1 MAISVDTVYKT
12 VLLILNK
19 EQRGYM
25 TPDEFNKIATQ
36 VQLETFENYF
46 ESLNQQLRVPD
57 NDSEYADR
65 IKNIDEKI
73 AIFKTVG
80 NTTYIQ
86 TGSATALAITTAGTG
101 YADSLTGIATTYAGS
116 GTGLTVSVLVNASNN
131 VTSVQI
137 ENPGSGYT
145 AGDIVTIS
153 AGNNNATLTLTVS
166 NSPAYFLPPSNLYRL
181 GTVIYKDEI
190 EAQLVQR
197 NDLLYVNQSPLT
209 KPTDQYPLYLYEDNK
224 LYLKPATINSSISVS
239 YVKKPADVIWNFEI
253 PEGQNYY
260 QYKVSGSQNF
270 ELDVSEQPEVIIK
283 VLLYA
288 GVVVKDYN
296 LVNLAAQQVQAEQIN
311 QKS

>member
-25 TPDEFNKIATQ
+25 TPDEFNKTATQ

-65 IKNIDEKI
+65 VKNIDEKI
-73 AIFKTVG
+73 AIFKR
-80 NTTYIQ
+80 Y
-86 TGSATALAITTAGTG
+86 ATAPYET
-101 YADSLTGIATTYAGS
+101 DHF
-116 GTGLTVSVLVNASNN
+116 
-131 VTSVQI
+131 
-137 ENPGSGYT
+137 
-145 AGDIVTIS
+145 
-153 AGNNNATLTLTVS
+153 TL
-166 NSPAYFLPPSNLYRL
+166 PSDLYRL
-181 GTVIYKDEI
+181 GTVVYKDEI
-190 EAQLVQR
+190 EAQLIQR

-209 KPTDQYPLYLYEDNK
+209 KPTEQYPLYLYEDNK
-224 LYLKPATINSSISVS
+224 LYLKPNDIISNISVS

-253 PEGQNYY
+253 PSGQNYY
-260 QYKVSGSQNF
+260 QYIATGSQDF

-283 VLLYA
+283 ILLYA

-296 LVNLAAQQVQAEQIN
+296 LVNLTSQQVQAEQIN

>member
-73 AIFKTVG
+73 AIFKKYGT
-80 NTTYIQ
+80 TTYS
-86 TGSATALAITTAGTG
+86 TDHFALPT
-101 YADSLTGIATTYAGS
+101 D
-116 GTGLTVSVLVNASNN
+116 
-131 VTSVQI
+131 
-137 ENPGSGYT
+137 
-145 AGDIVTIS
+145 
-153 AGNNNATLTLTVS
+153 
-166 NSPAYFLPPSNLYRL
+166 LYRL

-209 KPTDQYPLYLYEDNK
+209 KPTEQYPLYLYEDNK
-224 LYLKPATINSSISVS
+224 LYLKPNNIDAGISVS

-253 PEGQNYY
+253 PPGQNYY
-260 QYKVSGSQNF
+260 QYITNGSQDF
-270 ELDVSEQPEVIIK
+270 ELDVSEQPEVIVKI
-283 VLLYA
+283 LLYA

-296 LVNLAAQQVQAEQIN
+296 LVNLAAQQVQAEQMN

>member
-36 VQLETFENYF
+36 VQLETFEDYF

-73 AIFKTVG
+73 AVFKK
-80 NTTYIQ
+80 Y
-86 TGSATALAITTAGTG
+86 ATATYSSPHFTLP
-101 YADSLTGIATTYAGS
+101 AD
-116 GTGLTVSVLVNASNN
+116 
-131 VTSVQI
+131 
-137 ENPGSGYT
+137 
-145 AGDIVTIS
+145 
-153 AGNNNATLTLTVS
+153 
-166 NSPAYFLPPSNLYRL
+166 LYRL
-181 GTVIYKDEI
+181 GTVVYKDEI
-190 EAQLVQR
+190 EAQLIQR

-209 KPTDQYPLYLYEDNK
+209 KPTEKYPLYLYEDNK
-224 LYLKPATINSSISVS
+224 LYLKPTSINSNISVS
-239 YVKKPADVIWNFEI
+239 YVKKPADVVWNFVI

-260 QYKVSGSQNF
+260 EYDEGNSTDF

-288 GVVVKDYN
+288 GVVVKDYQI
-296 LVNLAAQQVQAEQIN
+296 VQLAAQEVQSQEIN